1 MLNEMAITV
10 PDTMI
15 SADSIILKNQPVAK
29 EGVLPYSD
37 GKKLKRWEHLKQNAG
52 RIVPVLDGHPSNE
65 NGNFGLF
72 SGKEKIHGY
81 AFLKK
86 CSKNKRLC
94 ADIKL
99 FDEKMMRRAYSIG
112 YPYLEDKSPGEYE
125 GEHYDEVQSNL
136 IVDHVALTDH
146 PRDPQAVKSFADSK
160 TVVYEGVPITVAG
173 DSVISS
179 TVVNINTIGYDSISH
194 FVDVDKHSTIMD
206 IARRLREDNPD
217 LDDDVLLEHA
227 TQMFVNQ
234 QKNGDTMP
242 DKKDMKDN
250 ADAGMPEE
258 EEKDQIPGEEP
269 PEGEKSG
276 ETEMK
281 EKMDSL
287 EAANKA
293 LLAKLANLDAQAAHD
308 AEIAEKDRKIAEKD
322 AIIEKFLEKEM
333 KADLD
338 TLVEEH
344 KFKSADFD
352 GWTPAELK
360 RGLWIA
366 QNISK
371 DDPQKGKPVD
381 ADADSDSK
389 KGGLSQYERRYSHK
403 KRKFV
408 PLNEYDEA

>member
-1 MLNEMAITV
+1 
-10 PDTMI
+10 MI

-37 GKKLKRWEHLKQNAG
+37 GKKLKKWEHLKQNIG
-52 RIVPVLDGHPSNE
+52 RVVPVLDGHPSNE

-81 AFLKK
+81 AFIKK
-86 CSKNKRLC
+86 CSKDKRLC

-99 FDEKMMRRAYSIG
+99 FDEKMMRKGYSIG

-136 IVDHVALTDH
+136 IVDHVALTDY
-146 PRDPQAVKSFADSK
+146 PRDPRAVKSFADSK

-173 DSVISS
+173 DSIISS

-194 FVDVDKHSTIMD
+194 FVDIDKHSTIMD
-206 IARRLREDNPD
+206 IARRLKEDNPD

-242 DKKDMKDN
+242 NKKDMKDN

-258 EEKDQIPGEEP
+258 EEKEEDQIPGEEP

-276 ETEMK
+276 KTEMK

-287 EAANKA
+287 EAENEA
-293 LLAKLANLDAQAAHD
+293 LKSKLAALDAQAAHD
-308 AEIAEKDRKIAEKD
+308 AEKEAYEKRLAEKD
-322 AIIEKFLEKEM
+322 AIIEKYLEKEM
-333 KADLD
+333 KSDLD
-338 TLVEEH
+338 TLVNVH
-344 KFKSADFD
+344 KFESKDFD
-352 GWTPAELK
+352 GWTPEELK

-371 DDPQKGKPVD
+371 EDPQKGKPVKD
-381 ADADSDSK
+381 ADSK
-389 KGGLSQYERRYSHK
+389 KGGLSQYNRRYSHK

-408 PLNEYDEA
+408 SLDEYDEA